1 MHHARHDPVDR
12 RDAARYTQYDEQVQ
26 IIDTL
31 AVVGEAMSWIGLG
44 IGIPLLVI
52 AGMVALAEGRWE
64 RVDIA
69 VVERDGVAI
78 ARWFARGDFHERTL
92 RASELSAEEWH
103 SGYVSSRNPENA
115 RVHPP
120 VGRRLLLTLGLIF
133 TIAGA
138 VGFVVSFMPAFV

>member
-1 MHHARHDPVDR
+1 VH
-12 RDAARYTQYDEQVQ
+12 

-31 AVVGEAMSWIGLG
+31 AAVGEAMSWIGLG
-44 IGIPLLVI
+44 VGIPLLVI

-69 VVERDGVAI
+69 IVERDGVPI

-92 RASELSAEEWH
+92 RGSELIADDWH
-103 SGYVSSRNPENA
+103 SGYVSTRNPENA

-120 VGRRLLLTLGLIF
+120 LGRRLLLTLGVIF
-133 TIAGA
+133 TIGGA
-138 VGFVVSFMPAFV
+138 IGFVVSFVPAFV